1 MNENNNSYKKIIEG
15 LLFASPRPLSPEKIA
30 EIIEISEKDINGML
44 EEMKQ
49 EFEER
54 GINIRE
60 VPEGFEMCTNP
71 ILYDYIEKLDNLT
84 TRTSLS
90 KASLETLA
98 IIAYNQPI
106 TRAEIEEL
114 RGTRSSNILSTL
126 IAAKLI
132 RMAGKKQ
139 VIGRPYMY
147 ATTKYF
153 LKHFGITSL
162 EDLPKIEGFS

>member
-1 MNENNNSYKKIIEG
+1 
-15 LLFASPRPLSPEKIA
+15 
-30 EIIEISEKDINGML
+30 
-44 EEMKQ
+44 
-49 EFEER
+49 
-54 GINIRE
+54 
-60 VPEGFEMCTNP
+60 MCTNP

-106 TRAEIEEL
+106 TRTEIEEL